1 MKAHSLGLLAFAL
14 IRVSSVASA
23 DNAVDT
29 GSLSFDST
37 GNLTQATFGT
47 DCGAGFCAVTASD
60 VPPPFR
66 DEWLIDSSSVANF
79 PAFVYSVPFSS
90 RTWSGSVSLSLVAQ
104 SSSVTYDFTVTATSG
119 PLSGEVANGSFTFNS
134 SIIPAGGGVVPASG
148 LLTDLS
154 FTWDKVPYTLSSSVP
169 EPATLSLL
177 TLGLGLA
184 GVGSMRRR
192 KKHRASLRIP
202 VGSPTSA
209 RASELADAVKQ
220 PSPTRVASTASSSG
234 VWGSCP
240 RAAINR
246 ALSIL
251 TGSRHR

>member
-1 MKAHSLGLLAFAL
+1 MKPLSLGLLALAL
-14 IRVSSVASA
+14 IGVSSATFA
-23 DNAVDT
+23 DSTVDT

-47 DCGAGFCAVTASD
+47 DCGPGFCAVAASD

-66 DEWLIDSSSVANF
+66 DEWFINSSSVANF

-119 PLSGEVANGSFTFNS
+119 PLNGDVANGSFTFNS
-134 SIIPAGGGVVPASG
+134 SSIPAGGGVVAASG

-154 FTWDKVPYTLSSSVP
+154 FTWDNVPYTLSSSVP

-177 TLGLGLA
+177 ALGLGLA
-184 GVGSMRRR
+184 GVASMRRR
-192 KKHRASLRIP
+192 KIL
-202 VGSPTSA
+202 SA
-209 RASELADAVKQ
+209 TTIR
-220 PSPTRVASTASSSG
+220 
-234 VWGSCP
+234 
-240 RAAINR
+240 
-246 ALSIL
+246 
-251 TGSRHR
+251 GSRGRTG